1 MIYLIQTNT
10 HQCRN
15 RVFTRIIA
23 CYKKDDKFYNV
34 VTGLETNGVE
44 VNNVTTLQNTYSL

>member
-1 MIYLIQTNT
+1 MIYLIQTNA

-15 RVFTRIIA
+15 RVFTRVIA
-23 CYKKDDKFYNV
+23 CRAKNGKFYNV

-44 VNNVTTLQNTYSL
+44 VNNITTLQNTYSL